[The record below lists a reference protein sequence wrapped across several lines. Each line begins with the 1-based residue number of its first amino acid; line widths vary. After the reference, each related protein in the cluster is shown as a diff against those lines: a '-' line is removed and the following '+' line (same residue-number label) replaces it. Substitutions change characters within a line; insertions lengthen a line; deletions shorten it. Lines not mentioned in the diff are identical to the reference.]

1 MRVLM
6 ITILATLTSVVLSS
20 PTVRA
25 RELAETLERV
35 KPSVVAVGTV
45 QRTRRP
51 PTLFR
56 GTGFVVGD
64 GRYVITNAH
73 VLPESLDEAHK
84 EQLSVFS
91 GRGREAK
98 VHAVQVLGSDRVH
111 DLALLKLQGSSLPA
125 LEIDDDAISVR
136 EGKEYAFT
144 GFPIG
149 TVLGLCAVTHRG
161 IISAISP
168 IAIPQLTSNSLD
180 PEVIRRLRD
189 PYNVYQLDATAY
201 PGNSG
206 SPLYDTST
214 VKMIGVIN
222 KVFIKKTKEKVL
234 SDPSGIT
241 YAIPARQVRWIQ
253 LCHDRWP
260 LLLP

>member
-1 MRVLM
+1 MRTLM
-6 ITILATLTSVVLSS
+6 MTMLACVSMSS
-20 PTVRA
+20 GVSALQLADTVA
-25 RELAETLERV
+25 RI

-64 GRYVITNAH
+64 GRFVITNAH
-73 VLPESLDEAHK
+73 VLPATLDDAHK

-91 GRGREAK
+91 GRGRDAK

-111 DLALLKLQGSSLPA
+111 DLAILKLRTGKLPA
-125 LEIDDDAISVR
+125 LKVGELIAVR
-136 EGKEYAFT
+136 EGVEYAFT

-149 TVLGLCAVTHRG
+149 TVLGLYAVTHRG

-180 PEVIRRLRD
+180 PKVIRRLRD

-206 SPLYDTST
+206 SPLYDPVTGQ
-214 VKMIGVIN
+214 VIGVIN
-222 KVFIKKTKEKVL
+222 KVFIKQTKEKVL
-234 SDPSGIT
+234 SEPSGIT
-241 YAIPARQVRWIQ
+241 YAIPARFVRELMNKHVSGQ
-253 LCHDRWP
+253 
-260 LLLP
+260 